1 MNVNKSTDPVF
12 SLIFVDGYWISRW
25 MVDGWMDGWRG
36 TDGLDVDGRINR
48 FIDWRWRDGNDKM
61 HVDGWIKRFM
71 QIGFGWM
78 GMIKWM

>member
-1 MNVNKSTDPVF
+1 
-12 SLIFVDGYWISRW
+12 
-25 MVDGWMDGWRG
+25 MDGWRG